1 MKVPAIG
8 FLNRISICYYIGV
21 YMRAESLTWF
31 DQAMPRASAEV
42 AGLKAKNVKIVGF
55 YCVFAPQEL
64 VLAAGGFPVALCATK
79 EEPIA
84 DGEKDLPRNFC
95 ALIKSSY
102 GFAITDKCPF
112 FVNAEFIIG
121 ETTCDGKKKMFE
133 LMSDFKPTVVLEVPQ
148 GSEGKAQDEYWYSEV
163 QRCKNEIEKRLG
175 VSISHESLMAAIE
188 RMNKQ
193 RRLIRDVADLNK
205 ADPPVFSGQDM
216 LKITWARNFTY
227 DPEEFNTHLLSL
239 IEEGKKMAVAGEGA
253 FPKGT
258 PRIIVTGVPTGLGA
272 EKVLRIIEESGAAVV
287 YIENCAGMKQYL
299 HDVDLNE
306 PDLIRAVARKYL
318 KTPCSCMSPNAERM
332 DVLAR
337 VSDEF
342 KADGIVDITWIGCHT
357 YNVES
362 RILSKAMKEKGVP
375 VMQIETDY
383 SPADAEQI
391 RTRVEAFID
400 MIRK

>member
-1 MKVPAIG
+1 MTGI
-8 FLNRISICYYIGV
+8 IGV

-31 DQAMPRASAEV
+31 DQAMPRASAEIV
-42 AGLKAKNVKIVGF
+42 SLKGKNVPVVGF
-55 YCVFAPQEL
+55 YCIFAPQEL

-84 DGEKDLPRNFC
+84 DAEKDLPRNFC

-133 LMSDFKPTVVLEVPQ
+133 LMKTFKPTVVLEVPQ

-163 QRCKNEIEKRLG
+163 QRCKIEIENRLG
-175 VSISHESLMAAIE
+175 VTITEDSLRAAIE
-188 RMNKQ
+188 RTNKQ
-193 RRLIRDVADLNK
+193 RQLIREVAELNR
-205 ADPPVFSGQDM
+205 ADPPVLSGQDM
-216 LKITWARNFTY
+216 LKVTWARNFTY
-227 DPEEFNTHLLSL
+227 DPEEFNSHLIDL
-239 IEEGKKMAVAGEGA
+239 IDEGKKMIAAGTGA

-258 PRIIVTGVPTGLGA
+258 PRIIVTGVPTGIGA
-272 EKVLRIIEESGAAVV
+272 EKVLKIIEESGAAIV
-287 YIENCAGMKQYL
+287 YLENCSGMKQYL
-299 HDVDLNE
+299 HDIDLNE
-306 PDLIRAVARKYL
+306 PDLVRAVARKYL
-318 KTPCSCMSPNAERM
+318 KTTCSCMSPNTGRM
-332 DVLAR
+332 DILEN
-337 VSDEF
+337 VSDEYH
-342 KADGIVDITWIGCHT
+342 ADGIVDITWIGCHT

-383 SPADAEQI
+383 SSADTEQI
-391 RTRVEAFID
+391 RTRIEAFID